1 MPPKVETAWERG
13 LRHAKEVSG
22 HATRTCRITL
32 YVYRSHYIV
41 YRGSVNKIRAIL
53 LQQLK
58 KANMRKE
65 QETDFEHKRLNLSV
79 EEERELNKEN
89 DRYKNVHKDPYYDQ

>member
-1 MPPKVETAWERG
+1 
-13 LRHAKEVSG
+13 
-22 HATRTCRITL
+22 
-32 YVYRSHYIV
+32 
-41 YRGSVNKIRAIL
+41 
-53 LQQLK
+53 
-58 KANMRKE
+58 MRKE